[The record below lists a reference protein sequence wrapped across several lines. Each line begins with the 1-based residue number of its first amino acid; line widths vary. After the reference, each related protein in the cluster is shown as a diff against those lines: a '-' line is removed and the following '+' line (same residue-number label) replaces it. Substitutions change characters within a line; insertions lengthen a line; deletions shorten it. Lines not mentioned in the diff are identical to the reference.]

1 MCRKPYICPFIPVLG
16 ETMRR
21 IKAISL
27 DIDGTI
33 TYRDR
38 RISVEA
44 LKAIRLAES
53 LGLPVMLVTG
63 NSVPFAEAAAVFI
76 GTSGPVIAEDGG
88 ALSLKGEGTMRKRV
102 FLTDMDEEWILWSE
116 LKKRYPQAELSF
128 SMMERK
134 AGLVLRRTVPVE
146 VVREIIKELGLELIA
161 VDSGFAIHV
170 KKPWINKGTGIEKA
184 CEFLG
189 VKPSEVAHVG
199 DGENDLDAFRVVGY
213 RVAIA
218 QAPASLKEKAD
229 YVTEKPYGDG
239 GAEAVTH
246 ILRKFGYLGEGDD
259 YQEGDT

>member
-1 MCRKPYICPFIPVLG
+1 M
-16 ETMRR
+16 

-38 RISVEA
+38 TLSIDA

-53 LGLPVMLVTG
+53 LGVPVMLVTG

-116 LKKRYPQAELSF
+116 LKKRHPEAELSY
-128 SMMERK
+128 STMERK
-134 AGLVLRRTVPVE
+134 AGLVVLRTVPVE
-146 VVREIIKELGLELIA
+146 AVRELIRELGLNLVA
-161 VDSGFAIHV
+161 VDSGFAIHI

-189 VKPSEVAHVG
+189 IRPGEVAHVG

-218 QAPASLKEKAD
+218 QAPESLKREAD
-229 YVTEKPYGDG
+229 YITRKPYGDG
-239 GAEAVTH
+239 GAEAILH
-246 ILRKFGYLGEGDD
+246 ILRKFGYIGEGN
-259 YQEGDT
+259 ENPLGNP

>member
-1 MCRKPYICPFIPVLG
+1 M
-16 ETMRR
+16 R

-38 RISVEA
+38 RISVDA
-44 LKAIRLAES
+44 LEGIRLAES

-88 ALSLKGEGTMRKRV
+88 ALSFRGEGTMRKRV

-116 LKKRYPQAELSF
+116 VKRRYPEAVLSY
-128 SMMERK
+128 SMHERK
-134 AGLVLRRTVPVE
+134 AGLVIMRTVPVE
-146 VVREIIKELGLELIA
+146 AVREIIAELGLNLIA

-189 VKPSEVAHVG
+189 ISPKEVAHVG

-218 QAPASLKEKAD
+218 QAPESVREKAD

-239 GAEAVTH
+239 GAEAIMH
-246 ILRKFGYLGEGDD
+246 ILKKFGYLGEGDAED
-259 YQEGDT
+259 QEGDSG

>member
-1 MCRKPYICPFIPVLG
+1 M
-16 ETMRR
+16 R

-38 RISVEA
+38 TLSIDA
-44 LKAIRLAES
+44 LKAIRLAEK
-53 LGLPVMLVTG
+53 LGVPVMLVTG

-116 LKKRYPQAELSF
+116 LKKRHPGAELSY
-128 SMMERK
+128 STMERK
-134 AGLVLRRTVPVE
+134 AGLVIRRTVPVE
-146 VVREIIKELGLELIA
+146 AVREIIEELGLNLVA

-189 VKPSEVAHVG
+189 IKPDEVAHVG

-218 QAPASLKEKAD
+218 QAPESLKQKAD

-239 GAEAVTH
+239 GAEAVVH
-246 ILRKFGYLGEGDD
+246 ILKKFGYLGEDDENPPGDP
-259 YQEGDT
+259 

>member
-1 MCRKPYICPFIPVLG
+1 
-16 ETMRR
+16 MRIR
-21 IKAISL
+21 AISL

-38 RISVEA
+38 RISIEA
-44 LKAIRLAES
+44 LKAIRLAEG

-88 ALSLKGEGTMRKRV
+88 ALSFKREGTMRERV

-116 LKKRYPQAELSF
+116 VKKRYPEAVLSY
-128 SMMERK
+128 SMHERK
-134 AGLVLRRTVPVE
+134 AGLVIMRTIPVE
-146 VVREIIKELGLELIA
+146 AVREIITELGLNLIA

-189 VKPSEVAHVG
+189 ISPREVAHVG

-213 RVAIA
+213 RVAVA
-218 QAPASLKEKAD
+218 QAPESLKGKAD

-239 GAEAVTH
+239 GAEAILHV
-246 ILRKFGYLGEGDD
+246 LRKFGYLGEDHENPSG
-259 YQEGDT
+259 GPR

>member
-1 MCRKPYICPFIPVLG
+1 M
-16 ETMRR
+16 

-33 TYRDR
+33 TYKDR
-38 RISVEA
+38 TISIDA
-44 LKAIRLAES
+44 LEAIRLAEK

-76 GTSGPVIAEDGG
+76 GTTGPVIAEDGG

-116 LKKRYPQAELSF
+116 LKRRYPQAELSY
-128 SMMERK
+128 STMDRK

-146 VVREIIKELGLELIA
+146 AVRDIIKELGLNLIA

-189 VKPSEVAHVG
+189 IKPDEVAHVG
-199 DGENDLDAFRVVGY
+199 DGENDLDAFDVVGY

-218 QAPASLKEKAD
+218 QAPESVRSRAN

-239 GAEAVTH
+239 GAEAIFH
-246 ILRKFGYLGEGDD
+246 ILRKFGYLGDEDED
-259 YQEGDT
+259 

>member
-1 MCRKPYICPFIPVLG
+1 MSK
-16 ETMRR
+16 

-38 RISVEA
+38 TLSIDA
-44 LKAIRLAES
+44 LKAIRLAER
-53 LGLPVMLVTG
+53 LGVPVMLVTG
-63 NSVPFAEAAAVFI
+63 NAVPFAEAAAVFI

-116 LKKRYPQAELSF
+116 LKRRHPDAELSY
-128 SMMERK
+128 STMERK
-134 AGLVLRRTVPVE
+134 AGLVIRRTVPVE
-146 VVREIIKELGLELIA
+146 AVKEVIEELGLNLIA

-184 CEFLG
+184 CEYLG
-189 VKPSEVAHVG
+189 ISPKDVAHVG

-213 RVAIA
+213 RVAVA
-218 QAPASLKEKAD
+218 QAPESLREKAD
-229 YVTEKPYGDG
+229 YVTQKPYGDG
-239 GAEAVTH
+239 GAEAIVH
-246 ILRKFGYLGEGDD
+246 ILRKFGYLGEEDEGSPGDP
-259 YQEGDT
+259 

>member
-1 MCRKPYICPFIPVLG
+1 
-16 ETMRR
+16 MRIR
-21 IKAISL
+21 AISL

-38 RISVEA
+38 TLSIEA
-44 LKAIRLAES
+44 LKAVRLAER
-53 LGLPVMLVTG
+53 LGVPVMLVTG

-116 LKKRYPQAELSF
+116 LKKRHPEAELGYST
-128 SMMERK
+128 MARK
-134 AGLVLRRTVPVE
+134 AGLVITRKVPVE
-146 VVREIIKELGLELIA
+146 AVREIIEELGLNLVA

-170 KKPWINKGTGIEKA
+170 KKPWVNKGAGIEKA
-184 CEFLG
+184 CEYLG
-189 VKPSEVAHVG
+189 ISPKEVAHVG

-218 QAPASLKEKAD
+218 QAPESLKQKAD

-239 GAEAVTH
+239 GAEAIMH
-246 ILRKFGYLGEGDD
+246 ILKKFGYLGENDENPPGNP
-259 YQEGDT
+259 

>member
-1 MCRKPYICPFIPVLG
+1 
-16 ETMRR
+16 MRIR
-21 IKAISL
+21 AISL

-38 RISVEA
+38 RISIEA
-44 LKAIRLAES
+44 LKAIRLAEG

-88 ALSLKGEGTMRKRV
+88 ALSFKREGTMRERV

-116 LKKRYPQAELSF
+116 VKKRYPEAVLSY
-128 SMMERK
+128 SMHERK
-134 AGLVLRRTVPVE
+134 AGLVIMRTIPVE
-146 VVREIIKELGLELIA
+146 VVREIITELGLNLIA

-170 KKPWINKGTGIEKA
+170 KKPWINKGTGLEKA

-189 VKPSEVAHVG
+189 ISPREVAHVG

-213 RVAIA
+213 RVAVA
-218 QAPASLKEKAD
+218 QAPESLKGKAD

-239 GAEAVTH
+239 GAEAILHV
-246 ILRKFGYLGEGDD
+246 LRKFGYLGEDDKDPSGDPR
-259 YQEGDT
+259 

>member
-1 MCRKPYICPFIPVLG
+1 M
-16 ETMRR
+16 R

-38 RISVEA
+38 RISIEA
-44 LKAIRLAES
+44 IKAIRLAES
-53 LGLPVMLVTG
+53 LGVPVMLVTG
-63 NSVPFAEAAAVFI
+63 NSVPFAEASAIFI

-88 ALSLKGEGTMRKRV
+88 ALSLRGEGTMRKRI
-102 FLTDMDEEWILWSE
+102 FLTDIDEEWILWSE
-116 LKKRYPQAELSF
+116 LKKRHPEAELSF
-128 SMMERK
+128 STMERK
-134 AGLVLRRTVPVE
+134 AGIVIRRTVPVE
-146 VVREIIKELGLELIA
+146 EVRKIIDELGLNLVA

-189 VKPSEVAHVG
+189 IKPSEVAHAG

-218 QAPASLKEKAD
+218 QAPESLRNEAD

-239 GAEAVTH
+239 GAEAVIH
-246 ILRKFGYLGEGDD
+246 ILRRFGYLDGED
-259 YQEGDT
+259 ENPLGDT

>member
-1 MCRKPYICPFIPVLG
+1 M
-16 ETMRR
+16 R

-38 RISVEA
+38 RLSVDA
-44 LKAIRLAES
+44 LKAIRLAENR
-53 LGLPVMLVTG
+53 GLPVMLVTG

-88 ALSLKGEGTMRKRV
+88 ALSFKGEGTMRKRV

-116 LKKRYPQAELSF
+116 VKRRYPEAVLSY
-128 SMMERK
+128 SMHERK
-134 AGLVLRRTVPVE
+134 AGLVMMRTVPVE
-146 VVREIIKELGLELIA
+146 AVREIIAELGLNLIA
-161 VDSGFAIHV
+161 VDSGFAIHI

-189 VKPSEVAHVG
+189 ISPKEVAHVG

-213 RVAIA
+213 RIAIA
-218 QAPASLKEKAD
+218 QAPESVKEKAD
-229 YVTEKPYGDG
+229 YITEKPYGDG
-239 GAEAVTH
+239 GAEAIMH
-246 ILRKFGYLGEGDD
+246 ILRKFGYLGEGDAEG
-259 YQEGDT
+259 QESDSG